1 MTRTIHGRA
10 AGRQLAELLQNLLA
24 AELLAPGP
32 YLFLHARGL
41 ADTPV
46 LDNRLNQ
53 FRALLPEASLR
64 PVRLGE
70 VLLALLR
77 AGTEV
82 WLAIPPGGTG
92 RDFARALADH
102 AAEEGTAERFH
113 WGERAGAAA
122 EGVLAADYYLAGPLS
137 FTPDGVMPGSDPVQF
152 ETGLAVGEQSLT
164 RWRAL
169 WDGGDGHA
177 GR

>member
-10 AGRQLAELLQNLLA
+10 AGRQLAELIQNLLA

-32 YLFLHARGL
+32 YLFLHVRIL
-41 ADTPV
+41 ADAPV
-46 LDNRLNQ
+46 LDSRLNQ

-82 WLAIPPGGTG
+82 RLAYSEGGAFGFG
-92 RDFARALADH
+92 RRLAER
-102 AAEEGTAERFH
+102 AAEEGVAERLR
-113 WGERAGAAA
+113 WAECAVAAA
-122 EGVLAADYYLAGPLS
+122 EGMLAVDYCLAGPLS
-137 FTPDGVMPGSDPVQF
+137 FTPDGVVPGTEPLRFDT
-152 ETGLAVGEQSLT
+152 EAAAVEQCLV
-164 RWRAL
+164 RWRAR
-169 WDGGDGHA
+169 WEGGDGHA